1 MASFSS
7 KLIKLI
13 DAMIITNSK
22 SLKDFNDGKDDDDF
36 LKFQGIDTL
45 EKKKIINKILKDA
58 YELNPYTGSHK
69 RLNSIKSNFKKNT
82 IKQKRRRITRS
93 MTTTTASAN
102 KKKTK
107 KKKRKKLR

>member
-45 EKKKIINKILKDA
+45 EKKKNNK
-58 YELNPYTGSHK
+58 
-69 RLNSIKSNFKKNT
+69 
-82 IKQKRRRITRS
+82 
-93 MTTTTASAN
+93 
-102 KKKTK
+102 
-107 KKKRKKLR
+107 